1 MQSSNY
7 KVLLDS
13 VYRYSQEQTYAI
25 DKEYIKKI
33 VNKSKD
39 YSVISFDIF
48 DTLLTRLFECPID
61 LFAYVENQLNQI
73 NMGIP
78 NFAKFRFEAE
88 IQSRNIAYQQNKR
101 EEITLEEIY
110 INLSKINNIDI
121 NKLIKAKEF
130 ELLAEFESN
139 VSIQDNQELIKLL
152 KKENKKIIF
161 VSDIYLPQNF
171 IVQLLEKNSLNIYDE
186 LYLSSTL
193 KITKNSGRIWDHILK
208 NNKNKK
214 ILHIG
219 DNLHADIKSPNKYS
233 IDTYH
238 YSRFLSDRRI
248 GAQLNPNIVPF
259 SFLSKVANM
268 EKGIF
273 SLSEKNEE
281 NFWITK
287 GETFGAYILYSF
299 CSWLKEHIKINHI
312 NHIYFCARD
321 SQIIHKVWNELEFD
335 KECNTHSSYLFLSRK
350 TVRFPTYYTE
360 LLDRNELSETS
371 LNFLVNESVIDND
384 TYRSY
389 FLKIG
394 LNETD
399 LVHTNFLKK
408 FGSLDSQFDV
418 NKINEIRLFIQTEL
432 NLTLLFKYKSA
443 YVNAVKYFTQ
453 EGLFDKNK
461 KIAIV
466 DLGWSGSIQL
476 ALTEL
481 REHNGVNNKL
491 YGFYYGLYSG
501 NATGRF
507 FKNGSMKT
515 AFFNPFSGVV
525 ESKLLRNCINILENL
540 HSADH
545 ETAIGY
551 KICRVNDK
559 FVPIFKDITK
569 SIHAEQYGKK
579 FKLFQQGALNS
590 IKKLKQKYSMFGI
603 DKYWVNIE
611 YAKAAILQM
620 CITPNKYEQ
629 IYFGNIL
636 HATLFDHEI
645 HTPLIN
651 FQLPSINKEEVNY
664 LLSSGNWECGVINYW
679 KRNQKEIKP
688 ELFNHALQYFND
700 FPTLIKN
707 FIEN

>member
-13 VYRYSQEQTYAI
+13 VYRYTREQTYTI
-25 DKEYIKKI
+25 DKEYINKI
-33 VNKSKD
+33 VNKSKN

-78 NFAKFRFEAE
+78 DFAKFRFDAE
-88 IQSRNIAYQQNKR
+88 VQSRNIAYQQNKR

-110 INLSKINNIDI
+110 VNLSNIYNIDI
-121 NKLIKAKEF
+121 FKLNKAKEL

-139 VSIQDNQELIKLL
+139 ISIRENQELIKLL

-186 LYLSSTL
+186 LYLSSAL
-193 KITKNSGRIWDHILK
+193 MLTKNSGKVWREILK
-208 NNKNKK
+208 NNQIKK

-219 DNLHADIKSPNKYS
+219 DDLLADIVYPKSYK

-238 YSRFLSDRRI
+238 YSRYLSEKRL

-273 SLSEKNEE
+273 SLAEKNEE

-287 GETFGAYILYSF
+287 GETFGSYILYSF

-312 NHIYFCARD
+312 DHIYFCARD
-321 SQIIHKVWNELEFD
+321 GQIIHKVWNELELD

-350 TVRFPTYYTE
+350 TVRFPTFYSE
-360 LLDRNELSETS
+360 LLDRNELSDTS
-371 LNFLVNESVIDND
+371 LNFLVNESLIDND

-389 FLKIG
+389 FFKIG
-394 LNETD
+394 LNEAD
-399 LVHTNFLKK
+399 LVQTNFLKK
-408 FGSLDSQFDV
+408 FGSVDSKFDV
-418 NKINEIRLFIQTEL
+418 EKIDEIKLFIQTEL
-432 NLTLLFKYKSA
+432 KLTLLFKYKSA
-443 YVNAVKYFTQ
+443 YENTVKYLTQ
-453 EGLFDKNK
+453 EGLLDKNK

-481 REHNGVNNKL
+481 RKHNGVNNKL

-501 NATGRF
+501 YATGRF

-515 AFFNPFSGVV
+515 AFFNPFSGTE
-525 ESKLLRNCINILENL
+525 ESKLLRNSINILENL

-545 ETAIGY
+545 ETVIGY
-551 KICRVNDK
+551 KICQVTDNC
-559 FVPIFKDITK
+559 VPIFKDITK
-569 SIHAEQYGKK
+569 SIHAEQYDKK
-579 FKLFQQGALNS
+579 FKLFQLGALNS
-590 IKKLKQKYSMFGI
+590 IKKWKQNYSIFGI
-603 DKYWVNIE
+603 DKYWVNTE

-620 CITPNKYEQ
+620 CITPNEYEQ
-629 IYFGNIL
+629 IYFGNIQ
-636 HATLFDHEI
+636 HANLFDHEI

-651 FQLPSINKEEVNY
+651 FQLPSLNQEEVNY

-688 ELFNHALQYFND
+688 ELFNHALQYFKD